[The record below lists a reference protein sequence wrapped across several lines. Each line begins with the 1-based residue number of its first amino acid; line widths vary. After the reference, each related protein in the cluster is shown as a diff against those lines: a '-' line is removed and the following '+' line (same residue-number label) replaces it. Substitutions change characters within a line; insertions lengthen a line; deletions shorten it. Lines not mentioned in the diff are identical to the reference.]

1 MNPYMKAE
9 ILNLR
14 LTLSTYLQ
22 RIEYSAI
29 QDDERISLQE
39 AKTIKRIEK
48 AMNRFTKELDIITT

>member
-29 QDDERISLQE
+29 QNDERISLQE

-48 AMNRFTKELDIITT
+48 AMNRFTKELDKITT